1 MNNLT
6 KAKNSDKKQ
15 KTSQRP
21 KKPILSK
28 IKQFKHNNKQP
39 YEYLQHTAD
48 CKFKAYGKTIEE
60 MFSNAALAMFNIIVD
75 TTTVSPLVIK
85 EINVCGD
92 DEYQLLYNFLEQLL
106 FLIDTESFLLH
117 SIVELTIEGKVLHAK
132 VYGDCKIED
141 YETHGDI
148 KAVTYN
154 EMEVTDKY
162 VQVVV
167 DL

>member
-1 MNNLT
+1 M
-6 KAKNSDKKQ
+6 AKMIKIKKRMVKKQ
-15 KTSQRP
+15 SDVIKV
-21 KKPILSK
+21 KKLMAK
-28 IKQFKHNNKQP
+28 KQTQKEDFKQF
-39 YEYLQHTAD
+39 EYLQHTAD

-60 MFSNAALAMFNIIVD
+60 RYSNAALAMFNIIVD

-117 SIVELTIEGKVLHAK
+117 SIIELTIEGKVLHAK
-132 VYGDCKIED
+132 IYGDCKIED
-141 YETHGDI
+141 YDTHGDI

-154 EMEVTDKY
+154 EMEITDKY
-162 VQVVV
+162 VQVVM

>member
-1 MNNLT
+1 MRKT
-6 KAKNSDKKQ
+6 MKSKASEKPSTKKQ
-15 KTSQRP
+15 KLN
-21 KKPILSK
+21 KDSK
-28 IKQFKHNNKQP
+28 P

-75 TTTVSPLVIK
+75 TTTISPLVIK

-117 SIVELTIEGKVLHAK
+117 SIIELTIEGKVLHAK
-132 VYGDCKIED
+132 VYGDCKIEN

-154 EMEVTDKY
+154 EMEVTDEY
-162 VQVVV
+162 VQVVM